1 MRSEVI
7 RADAQEFTFP
17 ATFATSLFANLP
29 YESKSLKLGRDRPQG
44 VAMLG
49 RSTCVIYSPC
59 LKYQI
64 P

>member
-29 YESKSLKLGRDRPQG
+29 YESKSLKLGRDRLKSYCQQG
-44 VAMLG
+44 
-49 RSTCVIYSPC
+49 
-59 LKYQI
+59 
-64 P
+64 